1 MNGYIKF
8 GDEPVPEEIANLF
21 CAAATIGGLILSVG
35 VTQIDKI
42 LDEGIIDLNN
52 EQHKILFAQLFY
64 KALDDGADTD
74 EYNRRYFG
82 VRDLLLKYYTNRDK
96 SELRNEPE
104 RVEGR
109 G

>member
-52 EQHKILFAQLFY
+52 
-64 KALDDGADTD
+64 
-74 EYNRRYFG
+74 
-82 VRDLLLKYYTNRDK
+82 
-96 SELRNEPE
+96 
-104 RVEGR
+104 
-109 G
+109 